1 LSESDDFDRIF
12 EEMISM
18 TERLLNGNMAGSSI
32 IAKPERLQ
40 RDELMVGDDSLTYIL
55 EAPGYEKDELGVS
68 VSSCDISVRGR
79 DLETKKTFPVSVDPS
94 SAKIGYN
101 NGVLSVRVRR
111 RK

>member
-1 LSESDDFDRIF
+1 LSESDDFERIF

-18 TERLLNGNMAGSSI
+18 TERLLNGKMAESGI
-32 IAKPERLQ
+32 IAMPERVQ
-40 RDELMVGDDSLTYIL
+40 RDELLVGDDSLTYIL
-55 EAPGYEKDELGVS
+55 EAPGYEKDELAVS
-68 VSSCDISVRGR
+68 VSPHDISVRRR
-79 DLETKKTFPVSVDPS
+79 DLETEKMFPVSVDPS